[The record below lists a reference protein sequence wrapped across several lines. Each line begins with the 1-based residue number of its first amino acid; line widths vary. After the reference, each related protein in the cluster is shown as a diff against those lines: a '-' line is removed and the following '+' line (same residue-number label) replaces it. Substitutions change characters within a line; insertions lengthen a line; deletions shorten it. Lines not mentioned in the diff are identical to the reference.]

1 MKQNPR
7 RIVGYILLVLVLLFF
22 FLFSPSRVRFFSFFF
37 LGSIALTFVYGRLIP
52 LFITARHELDVI
64 RGIKLQHMQVRLEI
78 RNRSFLPISYF
89 TIGDTTGEL
98 FAERYNFLV
107 NLGPFEQ
114 RTIIYDVRGDRRGE
128 YFVGPLRLK
137 GSDPIGLFAW
147 TKRIESRMRVIVYPT
162 IRSVDL
168 INRQGLPAGNIN
180 INDKMYED
188 VTQFRSLREYVPG
201 DDMKRINWKA
211 SAKTNTL
218 YTMEFDSTLYF
229 PVLIIL
235 NFCFDDFPVRMRNQ
249 MIERAAE
256 VAASLA
262 FYYADLKQEIGFV
275 TNGTTETESAA
286 RSTGELLV
294 VQGKSGYE
302 HAQEILEVIAK
313 LKTVGGGKA
322 DFNGM
327 LFRSGSSIAMGTKVL
342 VVTPRASDTQA
353 RSLIAAR
360 RKGLNIQVLQLES
373 TSERRDE
380 DQLRGALPV
389 ISVKETAQD
398 TIHE

>member
-1 MKQNPR
+1 MKTNSR
-7 RIVGYILLVLVLLFF
+7 KLVGIVILALVLLFF
-22 FLFSPSRVRFFSFFF
+22 FLFSPSRVRFFSIFF
-37 LGSIALTFVYGRLIP
+37 LTSILVSFLYGRLNP
-52 LFITARHELDVI
+52 FFITAHHVEEVI
-64 RGIKLQHMQVRLEI
+64 RGIKLQHMNVRIQVV
-78 RNRSFLPISYF
+78 NRSFLPISYF

-98 FAERYNFLV
+98 FADTYNFLV
-107 NLGPFEQ
+107 NLRPFEK
-114 RTIIYDVRGDRRGE
+114 RIIDYPVRGDRRGE
-128 YFVGPLRLK
+128 YILGPLRLK
-137 GSDPIGLFAW
+137 GKDPLGLFEW
-147 TKRIESRMRVIVYPT
+147 TKRIESPMRAIVYPT

-168 INRQGLPAGNIN
+168 QNRQGLPAGNIN

-211 SAKTNTL
+211 SAKTTKL

-229 PVLIIL
+229 PALIVL
-235 NFCFDDFPVRMRNQ
+235 NFCYEDYSARMRNQ
-249 MIERAAE
+249 QVERAAE

-275 TNGTTETESAA
+275 TSGSITSDSVAT
-286 RSTGELLV
+286 STGDMLV

-313 LKTVGGGKA
+313 LKPVDERA
-322 DFNGM
+322 DFTSM

-342 VVTPRASDTQA
+342 VVTPRVNESQA
-353 RSLIAAR
+353 QSLIAAR

-373 TSERRDE
+373 SSERRDE
-380 DQLRGALPV
+380 DHLRGAIRV
-389 ISVKETAQD
+389 IPVKEMGQD
-398 TIHE
+398 TINE